1 MVQLRD
7 GSTVEDPRLGR
18 LVQFDEASRSYPI
31 RAAGV
36 LSRPRS
42 YTWRI
47 VVTWV
52 IDQYREGACIGLGI
66 TNEAQ
71 CRPSEVDFGSKLA
84 AEKFGREQ
92 IYWGAQRIDPW
103 PGGSYPGASPRYEGS
118 SVLAGM
124 KVAQRLGYFREY
136 RWAFGLQDVVHGIGH
151 NGPAVL
157 GINWYDT
164 MYSPAGGWISP
175 RRGRVVGGHAILA
188 RAVKILWLNKALA
201 GTWAGVDLDRSYVVL
216 RNSWGISWGDHGDAK
231 LTLSDLGWLLDQQG
245 EAVFAVDRVAKPR
258 VGAVI

>member
-1 MVQLRD
+1 MVRLRD
-7 GSTVEDPRLGR
+7 GSSVDDLRLGR
-18 LVQFDEASRSYPI
+18 LVQFDEQSRAFPI

-36 LSRPRS
+36 PVKPRS
-42 YTWRI
+42 YTWR
-47 VVTWV
+47 VMAPWV
-52 IDQYREGACIGLGI
+52 IDQYREGACVGLCI
-66 TNEAQ
+66 ANEAQ
-71 CRPSEVDFGSKLA
+71 CRPAEVVFGSKEV
-84 AEKFGREQ
+84 AEKVGKEGF
-92 IYWGAQRIDPW
+92 YWGAQRIDQW
-103 PGGSYPGASPRYEGS
+103 QGGSYPGASPRYEGT

-124 KVAQRLGYFREY
+124 KTAQQLGYFRQY
-136 RWAFGLQDVVHGIGH
+136 RWAFGLQDVVYGIGR

-157 GINWYDT
+157 GINWYDS
-164 MYSPAGGWISP
+164 MYRPNNGWISP
-175 RRGRVVGGHAILA
+175 RGSHVVGGHAILA